1 MTPSTHRVDT
11 AELVRV
17 GILAAPLAGALKL
30 VGNLGTFNSIGY
42 GIPPASEAAIAASRN
57 FLIGELVGSTLPTV
71 LTPFWV
77 FALFAYLA
85 PTGARRLLTTA
96 MTCCLIGAGFT
107 LAALG
112 VVNYAIP
119 AMAEAYLAGQP
130 AAMAIAD
137 SFFTWP
143 RSAIFLPAILVP
155 VGSVLFAVAMWRS
168 RALPRTAAALF
179 AVATLLISAPGP
191 IHTLHL
197 AGGVLTLAAGIWI
210 SHAVRNRAADGRS
223 AHSGEAGE
231 RHHGGGIVGS

>member
-1 MTPSTHRVDT
+1 MTVPTRTVPGFDAAGLIRT
-11 AELVRV
+11 

-42 GIPPASEAAIAASRN
+42 GIPQGTEAAVAAGPG
-57 FLIGELVGSTLPTV
+57 FMIGELVGSTLPTV

-85 PTGARRLLTTA
+85 PTGSRRILAAAT
-96 MTCCLIGAGFT
+96 TCCVIGGGFT

-119 AMAEAYLAGQP
+119 VLAQAYQAGQS
-130 AAMAIAD
+130 AAMDVAD

-143 RSAIFLPAILVP
+143 RGAIFYPAVLVP
-155 VGSVLFAVAMWRS
+155 IGSVLFAVAMWRS
-168 RALPRTAAALF
+168 RALPRAAAALF
-179 AVATLLISAPGP
+179 AVSTVLISAPGP

-197 AGGVLTLAAGIWI
+197 AGGVLTLAAGLWI
-210 SHAVRNRAADGRS
+210 THAVWRRQPA
-223 AHSGEAGE
+223 
-231 RHHGGGIVGS
+231 